1 MRLFSFSPV
10 DQLTL
15 LLSLSC
21 YSLPRKLHLQWST
34 ILHVVYLQLL
44 NNGRCLSQLPSALND
59 KPCYKDMRQKVV
71 VKDTSHMDGHIF
83 TYKQIYI

>member
-1 MRLFSFSPV
+1 
-10 DQLTL
+10 
-15 LLSLSC
+15 
-21 YSLPRKLHLQWST
+21 
-34 ILHVVYLQLL
+34 LHVVYLQLL